1 MISATL
7 EDRNGRSGVTKLSR
21 GGDCKGEPRSAL
33 SKEPSVFFM
42 NISGHENQGA
52 SHMSDEEAG
61 VEVSLA
67 SPSPSLATPVVP
79 QAPAFGPDVDA
90 RILEALARKDR
101 DAAAALLVEAH
112 ARAIGR
118 TCMALL
124 GSQSEAE
131 DALQETLLAALDGLE
146 SFRGE
151 GTLRAWLL
159 SVARRRAARRL
170 ATRTRERDV
179 QQALAAPEAGP
190 SAERLS
196 MARRARQLLDEI
208 KPTER
213 EALVLR
219 FAAELSFREVG
230 QACGIDE
237 AAARKRVSRGLA
249 RLRSLLGEDKS

>member
-1 MISATL
+1 
-7 EDRNGRSGVTKLSR
+7 
-21 GGDCKGEPRSAL
+21 
-33 SKEPSVFFM
+33 M

-52 SHMSDEEAG
+52 THMSDEEAG
-61 VEVSLA
+61 VEASLESPNPSQATKVA
-67 SPSPSLATPVVP
+67 SV
-79 QAPAFGPDVDA
+79 APIGGPTAALGPNVDDQ
-90 RILEALARKDR
+90 ILQALARRDR
-101 DAAAALLVEAH
+101 DRAAELLVEAH

-124 GSQSEAE
+124 GSHGEAE

-159 SVARRRAARRL
+159 SVARRRSARRL
-170 ATRTRERDV
+170 AARSRERDAK
-179 QQALAAPEAGP
+179 QGLPAPEASP
-190 SAERLS
+190 SAERMS

-237 AAARKRVSRGLA
+237 SAARKRVSRGLA
-249 RLRSLLGEDKS
+249 RLRTLLGEDKS